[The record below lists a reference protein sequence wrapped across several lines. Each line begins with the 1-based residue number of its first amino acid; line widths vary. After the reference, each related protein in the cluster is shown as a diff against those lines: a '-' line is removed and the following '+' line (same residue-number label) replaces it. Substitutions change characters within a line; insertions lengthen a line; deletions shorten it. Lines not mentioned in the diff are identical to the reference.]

1 MQQTRLN
8 NIATYMEEHAK
19 SRVMYECANLMMP
32 KPSTRFM
39 IVDTTGQRQTR
50 PEMNIKPVTEHYK
63 KQLNRDMDEVLSP
76 WRGEPRALQNPITRP
91 EIVEA
96 FKRLKNNKATGPDE
110 LEGELFKY
118 GGDELVNMLQDLLI
132 NKMFTTHAAVKDIGE
147 GFLYPMNKPDK
158 PKRVENTRPLTFLN

>member
-1 MQQTRLN
+1 MIKNKIRGSGKIVYLRDPQIEGWAKSRQNLRTQYTQTPVNDRDRRQALQKKRNHLMMLIKKRLRQMQQTRLN

-63 KQLNRDMDEVLSP
+63 KQS
-76 WRGEPRALQNPITRP
+76 ITR
-91 EIVEA
+91 
-96 FKRLKNNKATGPDE
+96 NSST
-110 LEGELFKY
+110 
-118 GGDELVNMLQDLLI
+118 
-132 NKMFTTHAAVKDIGE
+132 
-147 GFLYPMNKPDK
+147 
-158 PKRVENTRPLTFLN
+158 